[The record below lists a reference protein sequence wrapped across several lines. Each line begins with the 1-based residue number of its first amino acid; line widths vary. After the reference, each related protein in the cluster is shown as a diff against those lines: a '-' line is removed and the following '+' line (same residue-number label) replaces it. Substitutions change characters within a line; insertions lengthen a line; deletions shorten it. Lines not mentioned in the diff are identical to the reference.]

1 MTSNSQ
7 TNLFDD
13 SVVQDD
19 MYYTG
24 YFDEEDENDETII
37 IKQLGIRLVNVEDL
51 RLGSN
56 SASNFQLQGP
66 GVVQKPF
73 LPLILILLNTIY
85 IVYTFLLVVD
95 VFAF

>member
-73 LPLILILLNTIY
+73 FTSYINTFEY
-85 IVYTFLLVVD
+85 NLHCLYFSTGG
-95 VFAF
+95 